1 MAEHHLREQSVP
13 EKEWNGL
20 RFGWGENV
28 DTMWKS
34 VWLEVERRDD
44 AWIVTKIDRNDEKLP
59 EKRIGFHE
67 L

>member
-1 MAEHHLREQSVP
+1 MAEKHLRDRQIP
-13 EKEWNGL
+13 TGEWNGL

-34 VWLEVERRDD
+34 VWLEILRRDD
-44 AWIVTKIDRNDEKLP
+44 AWIVTRIDRRESELP
-59 EKRIGFHE
+59 DSELGFHS